1 MNEQL
6 EKLKNSFSRLIFP
19 HEPIPGLEIKD
30 AALRIAVIKD
40 GKLRKEGILLEP
52 GIIEDGAIKDK
63 SRLIGQLKDLR
74 NQFSPGEKNKV
85 PVIAIVPS
93 SIVYAKVFSLPP
105 LSEQGKLEAIQL
117 NLQSISPIDFKS
129 AYSDWEALGG
139 EEKGGT
145 TEILGA
151 FARKESIDAYA
162 EVLEASG
169 FTPVAIEF
177 PALAIA
183 RSIRQ
188 FGIGVDLSKPQV
200 VVNVSSDGIDFMV
213 LKNGNI
219 YFDYFTPWKLV
230 RQEDRASR
238 EIPFED
244 FKDTIVREIKKV
256 STFYASHWGGSLN
269 NLILIT
275 QALEKEISEFVGKQF
290 NYKVANLAIREFSDA
305 PMSWIGVI
313 GSAFRGTIPRSRD
326 ILISLEALGTE
337 KGYLYTQIKFF
348 IRLWRNVLITTA
360 AFFLIVFIGAD
371 SFLAQKL
378 NAVSQQL
385 QQVSAMP
392 GGSEVANLQQQAVTF
407 NNFVEMA
414 SYAKERS
421 KGWSAFLS
429 RIGILAKDVKIMRVS
444 INPEQKTAFVIGKA
458 SGEAVAIDFK
468 NKLIAEGLQNVNL
481 PLSRIE
487 AASDGG
493 VVFSVTFTLPS

>member
-1 MNEQL
+1 MNAQL
-6 EKLKNSFSRLIFP
+6 EKLKLSFQRLIFP
-19 HEPIPGLEIKD
+19 HEAIAGLEIKD
-30 AALRIAVIKD
+30 AALRIARISD
-40 GKLRKEGILLEP
+40 GQLKKEGILLEP
-52 GIIEDGAIKDK
+52 GIIEDGVIKDRM
-63 SRLIGQLKDLR
+63 RLIGQLKDLR
-74 NQFSPGEKNKV
+74 NQFASGEKNKI

-105 LSEQGKLEAIQL
+105 LGEQGKLEAIQL
-117 NLQSISPIDFKS
+117 NMQSISPIEFKS
-129 AYSDWEALGG
+129 AYSDWENLG
-139 EEKGGT
+139 EEERGGKA
-145 TEILGA
+145 EILSA
-151 FARKESIDAYA
+151 FARREAVDAYA
-162 EVLEASG
+162 EVLEVAG

-183 RSIRQ
+183 RAIKQ
-188 FGIGVDLSKPQV
+188 YGVGIDFLKPQV

-275 QALEKEISEFVGKQF
+275 QALEKEISEFVVKQF
-290 NYKVANLAIREFSDA
+290 NYKVTNLVIRDFPDV

-313 GSAFRGTIPRSRD
+313 GSAFRGNIPRSRD
-326 ILISLEALGTE
+326 IFISLEAVGTE

-348 IRLWRNVLITTA
+348 IKLWRNVLITTA
-360 AFFLIVFIGAD
+360 GFFLIVFIAVD

-378 NAVSQQL
+378 NASLQQL
-385 QQVSAMP
+385 QEVSAMP
-392 GGSEVANLQQQAVTF
+392 GGSEVVKLQQQAVTF

-414 SYAKERS
+414 SYANERS
-421 KGWSAFLS
+421 KDWSAFLS
-429 RIGILAKDVKIMRVS
+429 RLGVLAKDIKIMRVS
-444 INPEQKTAFVIGKA
+444 LNPDQKTAFVIGKA
-458 SGEAVAIDFK
+458 SGEAAAIDFK
-468 NKLIAEGLQNVNL
+468 NKLLSEGLQNVNL
-481 PLSRIE
+481 PLSKIE
-487 AASDGG
+487 AAPDG
-493 VVFSVTFTLPS
+493 VVFSITFSLPL